1 MDLELLRR
9 ALSSRIDAA
18 VRHGPRSPA
27 AVLLT
32 FYGPDEPS
40 VIMTVK
46 SRHMRQHAG
55 EVAFPGGKWER
66 GDADLLETAMRE
78 ASEELG
84 LEISRDRVIGQLGDV
99 ETQTS
104 GYAITPFVHVLAA
117 EPYLLPNAEVE
128 EVLHMPLAALLSTAS
143 FAGQLGPTLTHGP
156 HTVWGASAR
165 MLAEVGERLR
175 AAGGSLT

>member
-1 MDLELLRR
+1 MDIDLLRR

-32 FYGPDEPS
+32 FYGPGEPS

-46 SRHMRQHAG
+46 ARHMRQHAG
-55 EVAFPGGKWER
+55 EVAFPGGKWEG
-66 GDADLLETAMRE
+66 GDVDLLETALRE
-78 ASEELG
+78 AREELG
-84 LEISRDRVIGQLGDV
+84 LEIPRDGVIGQLGHV
-99 ETQTS
+99 ETQSS
-104 GYAITPFVHVLAA
+104 GYVIAPFVHVLDD
-117 EPYLLPNAEVE
+117 EPSLLPNAEVE
-128 EVLHMPLAALLSTAS
+128 EVLRIPLAALLSTAS
-143 FAGQLGPTLTHGP
+143 TAGQLGPTLTHGP

-165 MLAEVGERLR
+165 MLSEVGERLR

>member
-1 MDLELLRR
+1 MDLALLRS

-18 VRHGPRSPA
+18 VRRGPRSPA

-32 FYGPDEPS
+32 FYGPGEPS

-46 SRHMRQHAG
+46 AKHMRQHAG
-55 EVAFPGGKWER
+55 EVAFPGGKWEE
-66 GDADLLETAMRE
+66 GDADLLETALRE
-78 ASEELG
+78 AREELG
-84 LEISRDRVIGQLGDV
+84 LEIPRDGVIGQLGDV
-99 ETQTS
+99 ETQST
-104 GYAITPFVHVLAA
+104 GYVIAPFVHVLDA
-117 EPYLLPNAEVE
+117 EPDLLPNAEVE
-128 EVLHMPLAALLSTAS
+128 DVLRIPLAALLSTATA
-143 FAGQLGPTLTHGP
+143 AGQLGPTLTHGQ

>member
-1 MDLELLRR
+1 MDLALLRR
-9 ALSSRIDAA
+9 ALSTEMDAA
-18 VRHGPRSPA
+18 VGPGPRSPA

-32 FYGPDEPS
+32 FYGPGEPS

-66 GDADLLETAMRE
+66 GDADLLDTALRE
-78 ASEELG
+78 AREELG
-84 LEISRDRVIGQLGDV
+84 LEVGRDGVIGQLARV
-99 ETQTS
+99 ETQST
-104 GYAITPFVHVLAA
+104 GYVIAPFVHVLEAR
-117 EPYLLPNAEVE
+117 PDLLPNAEVE
-128 EVLHMPLAALLSTAS
+128 EVLEIPLAALLSTAS
-143 FAGQLGPTLTHGP
+143 VSGQLGPTLAHGP